1 MAIVYKSR
9 VWEQTPVTGTG
20 AVTLSSTSPTGY
32 QSFASAFTTGS
43 EVAYVIVDPTTGAW
57 ETGVGTYTTGSL
69 SRGVRESS
77 NANALV
83 SFAGNS
89 CNVYVDIIAPKAA
102 GGTTSQAGSPV
113 ALNDQ
118 GYVDPS
124 MIYSQLVLGTTA
136 PSNTNYLWW
145 NTAHS
150 SLNLYNG
157 SAWVGVTP
165 YDIAVGLAGP
175 VTASQ
180 VMARYV
186 IARHVTLPAS
196 FTGSSFSAGTA
207 PTAAATFT
215 VAVNGTSVGTINFA
229 AAATTA
235 TFTAASAVTIT
246 PGQILTVTAP
256 ATADT
261 TLANV
266 SGTLVGTFS

>member
-89 CNVYVDIIAPKAA
+89 CNVYVDIVAPKAA

-124 MIYSQLVLGTTA
+124 MIYSQIVLGTTA

-145 NTAHS
+145 NTTNS

-207 PTAAATFT
+207 PTAAAAFT

-235 TFTAASAVTIT
+235 TFTAASAVTMT